1 MLTITFSASDC
12 HLLREFLSVLGK
24 AKICAAEKP
33 RKLQEPFHA
42 QRAMENGCLMP
53 TLEQQIRQP

>member
-12 HLLREFLSVLGK
+12 HLQREFLSVLGK
-24 AKICAAEKP
+24 GKICAAEKP
-33 RKLQEPFHA
+33 RKLQGPFHA
-42 QRAMENGCLMP
+42 HRSMENGCLIP